1 MGEEGAG
8 RLSGQ
13 GRRLIVLAALIGIT
27 HVVIFASNWCGPFTV
42 TRTILSYVSAAM
54 MILLPLLLLWRIPR
68 VAGFDLAW
76 MRNTRAHWGLTVALL
91 VATLVLMFAGGSL
104 IKAGVLNYHRPALLR
119 LVSPVLVVMA
129 AILGIIVVPFA
140 EELFWRGYVQDQ
152 LCFLV
157 PRPAAVVIQA
167 TLFGLGHVAEYGSA
181 AVIPAGLGLI
191 FGLWRLR
198 MRTLVPLIVMHMLMN
213 GLTLGPNSWAIYKE
227 SVRLNAIVAES
238 PEAGQIL
245 TDIYQELESVRKS
258 PKGKQID
265 IFVAQG
271 GDEAIGNIIPFMG
284 DENEDVASYAAVVLQ
299 ACFPH
304 QHSSH
309 YDDALQ
315 SKNPR
320 LLGNVISL
328 MGALRWAAYAP
339 RIYDIALAHLDLKV
353 QLAGVLALHDFGD
366 KDRLRRIAQ
375 QHQDKITSKAARN
388 ALKQLTEK

>member
-1 MGEEGAG
+1 M
-8 RLSGQ
+8 SGQ

-27 HVVIFASNWCGPFTV
+27 RVVIFASHWWGPFTV
-42 TRTILSYVSAAM
+42 TGTILSYISAAM

-68 VAGFDLAW
+68 VAGFDLVW

-91 VATLVLMFAGGSL
+91 VATLVLMIVGGCL
-104 IKAGVLNYHRPALLR
+104 VKAGILYIHRPYLLQ

-129 AILGIIVVPFA
+129 AVLGIIVVPFA

-157 PRPAAVVIQA
+157 PRPAAVAIQA
-167 TLFGLGHVAEYGSA
+167 TLFGLGHLAIYGFA

-198 MRTLVPLIVMHMLMN
+198 MRTLVPLIVMHMLVN
-213 GLTLGPNSWAIYKE
+213 GLALGPNSWAIYKE
-227 SVRLNAIVAES
+227 SVRPNAIVAES
-238 PEAGQIL
+238 PEAAQML

-265 IFVAQG
+265 ILAAQR
-271 GDEAIGNIIPFMG
+271 GDEAVGNIIPFMG

-299 ACFPH
+299 TRFPH
-304 QHSSH
+304 QHSYH

-315 SKNPR
+315 SNNPR

-328 MGALRWAAYAP
+328 MGALRWAEYAP
-339 RIYDIALAHLDLKV
+339 RIYDIVLAHPDLKV
-353 QLAGVLALHDFGD
+353 QLAGVIALQDLGD
-366 KDRLRRIAQ
+366 KDRLGRIAQ
-375 QHQDKITSKAARN
+375 QHRDKITSKAAEN
-388 ALKQLTEK
+388 ALKHLTEK